1 MRVPELLAPAGSLFK
16 LKVAILYGA
25 DAVYC
30 AGKAFGL
37 RAAAENLSF
46 EELREGVQFAHE
58 RGRRIYQTLNV
69 IPREDD
75 LERLPEFI
83 ETSAQTGIDAFI
95 VSDPGVFSLV
105 KKYAPGT
112 EIHISTQANI
122 TNHLTC
128 EFWKERG
135 ASRVVLARELT
146 LQEIRTIAKN
156 SGIELE
162 AFVHGA
168 MCVSYSGRCLISNYL
183 AGRDSNGGACAQP
196 CRWSYALMEEKR
208 PGVYLPVEEDE
219 RGTYLFNSKDLCLI
233 RRLGELW
240 NAGVCSFKVEG
251 RVKSEFYLAT
261 VIAAYRRAIDALLRG
276 EPFDP
281 TLLEEVEKVSH
292 RDYFEGFLDSAREQG
307 EIPAFAGYIRDY
319 EYMALVEAFDSK
331 RGEAKIRQRGK
342 FYRGDRLEL
351 VSPGAKPR
359 EFVAE
364 EIRNEAG
371 EPVESTPHADERL
384 TIKLPFE
391 VAPFAM
397 LRKKMR

>member
-1 MRVPELLAPAGSLFK
+1 M
-16 LKVAILYGA
+16 
-25 DAVYC
+25 C
-30 AGKAFGL
+30 
-37 RAAAENLSF
+37 
-46 EELREGVQFAHE
+46 
-58 RGRRIYQTLNV
+58 
-69 IPREDD
+69 
-75 LERLPEFI
+75 
-83 ETSAQTGIDAFI
+83 
-95 VSDPGVFSLV
+95 
-105 KKYAPGT
+105 
-112 EIHISTQANI
+112 
-122 TNHLTC
+122 
-128 EFWKERG
+128 
-135 ASRVVLARELT
+135 
-146 LQEIRTIAKN
+146 IRD
-156 SGIELE
+156 
-162 AFVHGA
+162 
-168 MCVSYSGRCLISNYL
+168 R
-183 AGRDSNGGACAQP
+183 
-196 CRWSYALMEEKR
+196 
-208 PGVYLPVEEDE
+208 
-219 RGTYLFNSKDLCLI
+219 
-233 RRLGELW
+233 
-240 NAGVCSFKVEG
+240 
-251 RVKSEFYLAT
+251 FYLAT

-319 EYMALVEAFDSK
+319 EYMALVETFDSK

-391 VAPFAM
+391 AAPFAM